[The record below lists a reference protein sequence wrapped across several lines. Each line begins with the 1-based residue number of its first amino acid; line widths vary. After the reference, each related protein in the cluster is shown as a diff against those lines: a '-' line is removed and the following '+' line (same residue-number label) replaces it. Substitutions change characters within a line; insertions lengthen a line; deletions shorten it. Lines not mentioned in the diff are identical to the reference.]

1 MDNFLFGLLGK
12 RKRRLHILSKWRIEA
27 TDVKDLIYKF
37 IDCILYKPIEIS
49 MYPEYIRIF
58 PMEGLQIYYTWLTSE
73 ELEFIK
79 ELYLNRREYF
89 KKCEVFMHK
98 AFRFTGCKG
107 NLKIEH
113 RRELARDFVN
123 IIKTNYQC
131 DLLYACQQLLL
142 NPEADRFIKELH
154 EAIQGKYEW
163 KNLLCVY

>member
-1 MDNFLFGLLGK
+1 MDNFLFQLLGK
-12 RKRRLHILSKWRIEA
+12 RKRRLHIIAKWQIEA

-37 IDCILYKPIEIS
+37 IDCILYKPIEII

-58 PMEGLQIYYTWLTSE
+58 PIEGFEIYYNWMTSK

-79 ELYLNRREYF
+79 ELYKNRREYF
-89 KKCEVFMHK
+89 KTCNVFMNK
-98 AFRFTGCKG
+98 AFRFSGCTGK
-107 NLKIEH
+107 LKIEH

-123 IIKTNYQC
+123 IVKNYKYE
-131 DLLYACQQLLL
+131 LLYACQQLLL
-142 NPEADRFIKELH
+142 NPNADRFINELH